1 MFIESTP
8 TEAQLERVAERKY
21 RAFLMTNMDGS
32 QELITIFD
40 GTVYFRV
47 YDADHNF
54 KDYELAHSDLTV
66 TIDDVDAFFYD
77 DEFTTRLD
85 HAPAT
90 LGKE

>member
-1 MFIESTP
+1 
-8 TEAQLERVAERKY
+8 
-21 RAFLMTNMDGS
+21 MTAIKSANGVTG
-32 QELITIFD
+32 QLITSFD

-47 YDADHNF
+47 YDEDHNF

-85 HAPAT
+85 HSPAT
-90 LGKE
+90 LGKDHGNTT

>member
-1 MFIESTP
+1 
-8 TEAQLERVAERKY
+8 
-21 RAFLMTNMDGS
+21 MTTVKSANGVTG
-32 QELITIFD
+32 QLITIF

-47 YDADHNF
+47 YDEDHNF
-54 KDYELAHSDLTV
+54 KDYDLAHCDLTV

-90 LGKE
+90 LGKDDGNTT

>member
-1 MFIESTP
+1 
-8 TEAQLERVAERKY
+8 
-21 RAFLMTNMDGS
+21 MTIAKSANGVTG
-32 QELITIFD
+32 QLITIF

-54 KDYELAHSDLTV
+54 VDYELAHSDLTV
-66 TIDDVDAFFYD
+66 TIDDVDAFFYS

-90 LGKE
+90 LGKDHGNTT

>member
-40 GTVYFRV
+40 GVHNAQVARRNNRWETWSAPRYFIEI
-47 YDADHNF
+47 YD
-54 KDYELAHSDLTV
+54 
-66 TIDDVDAFFYD
+66 
-77 DEFTTRLD
+77 
-85 HAPAT
+85 
-90 LGKE
+90 